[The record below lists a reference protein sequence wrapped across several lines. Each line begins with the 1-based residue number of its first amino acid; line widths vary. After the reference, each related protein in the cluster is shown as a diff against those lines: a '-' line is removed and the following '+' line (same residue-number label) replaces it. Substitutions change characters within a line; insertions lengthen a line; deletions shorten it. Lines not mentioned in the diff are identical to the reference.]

1 MIKFSLS
8 SHHNKIRFILYVVLC
23 LTLFVVSV
31 NIVFS
36 IVLNNIISDASRIIA
51 GTNSFSFRAR
61 FVYFNVFKGFSI
73 VGVKLTRGAQPLLVS
88 KNIDIGLDVLSL
100 LKRKAL
106 IKNISFGPTRV
117 DMSRVSDLAELIAE
131 VLPKMDKSI
140 GFFPTTY
147 FKAIDL
153 YFGDIV
159 RSDIQGYLSCVKGSL
174 LITRGQFL
182 LKKVSIPAFND
193 ADFLKGSSFY
203 KPFDLVFDVE
213 SDGGGFKISRL
224 EFSNPSLKFT
234 GNGHIA
240 DLGKDP
246 SMDFEMNFMNI
257 ILDDFPSLNNESLQ
271 SRGVIDAV
279 FKAFGTFGDLKTL
292 LSLKVSNANF
302 TFFDSLSIDSVSG
315 SAVASRDHIVGQ
327 DFNLTVNGMPFSSD
341 FAIYQADNPHVKLEL
356 SSASPKGAALPL
368 IKGAVMPP
376 AFVLDLSADWV
387 DSGLSGD
394 IRSKLRYSSKDAVN
408 TLDVELKKFRLGYYE
423 NLFFNAGDII
433 VNLNVQSSEVNDKTK
448 ASNNGLSFEHVFSTI
463 RRQKDG
469 FILDGLKGIC
479 YGGTLEGQINF
490 TPVDGRIAVN
500 GEAHLRDVDL
510 DEFFRRSPEVQRVLS
525 GKLAGDLRFD
535 TSKSDIFKG
544 QAFVEHGVVEQNP
557 LLNAV
562 SDFLGVPSLKKI
574 AFDDLSMFFSG
585 GRGEYAAQVKLQ
597 SPDVIGV
604 LDGKV
609 TNYEKLDG
617 YLSTSLSTKLLD
629 ESKQFRKILI
639 YIKHDEPSVIFAFK
653 ISSYLNSPRVLWL
666 KNEFKEKLQNLLPE
680 RNKRSLQRQ
689 VNSMVEN
696 MKTE

>member
-1 MIKFSLS
+1 MIKFSLN
-8 SHHNKIRFILYVVLC
+8 SHHNKIRFILYVVSC
-23 LTLFVVSV
+23 LTLLVVSV

-36 IVLNNIISDASRIIA
+36 ILLNNKISEAQRFVAQA
-51 GTNSFSFRAR
+51 GSFSFKVR
-61 FVYFNVFKGFSI
+61 FAYFNVFKG
-73 VGVKLTRGAQPLLVS
+73 LTIAGLEVRCDEQPLLES
-88 KNIDIGLDVLSL
+88 KNVDIGFDALSL
-100 LKRKAL
+100 LKRQVL
-106 IKNISFGPTRV
+106 IKNISLGPTRV
-117 DMSRVSDLAELIAE
+117 DMGRVSDLAQLIAE
-131 VLPKMDKSI
+131 VLPKMDKTI

-147 FKAIDL
+147 FKALDL

-159 RSDIQGYLSCVKGSL
+159 RSDIRGYLSCVKGDL

-182 LKKVSIPAFND
+182 LKKISIPAFNN
-193 ADFLKGSSFY
+193 ADLLKGSGFY
-203 KPFDLVFDVE
+203 KPFDYVFDVE
-213 SDGGGFKISRL
+213 SDNGSFKISRL
-224 EFSNPSLKFT
+224 ELSNPSLKFT
-234 GNGHIA
+234 GNGRIG
-240 DLGKDP
+240 DLGKTP

-257 ILDDFPSLNNESLQ
+257 VLDDFPSLNNDRVQ

-279 FKAFGTFGDLKTL
+279 FKASGTFGDLKTL
-292 LSLKVSNANF
+292 LSLKVSNTYF

-327 DFNLTVNGMPFSSD
+327 NFNLIVNGMPFSAN
-341 FAIYQADNPHVKLEL
+341 FAIYQKDNPRIKLEL
-356 SSASPKGAALPL
+356 SSVVAKGASL
-368 IKGAVMPP
+368 PP

-394 IRSKLRYSSKDAVN
+394 IRSKLRYATKDAFN
-408 TLDVELKKFRLGYYE
+408 ILDIDFKKFRLGYDE
-423 NLFFNAGDII
+423 DLFFNVRDLI
-433 VNLNVQSSEVNDKTK
+433 VNLTVQSSVANGKMKVSTD
-448 ASNNGLSFEHVFSTI
+448 GLSFERIFSHI

-469 FILDGLKGIC
+469 FVLDGFKGIC
-479 YGGTLEGQINF
+479 YGGTLEGQLNF
-490 TPVDGRIAVN
+490 MPIDGRIAVN

-535 TSKSDIFKG
+535 TSKPDMFKG
-544 QAFVEHGVVEQNP
+544 QAFVENGIVEQNP
-557 LLNAV
+557 ILNAV

-585 GRGEYAAQVKLQ
+585 GRGEYASQVKLQ

-609 TNYEKLDG
+609 SSYDKVEG
-617 YLSTSLSTKLLD
+617 YLSISLATKLLD

-696 MKTE
+696 IKPE